1 MNEDVNQPEQA
12 SPAEADAANEFA
24 VYESEKPPVPYLPL
38 PSVTPQRLA
47 EQKSQALLVGPRTP
61 SLSSFPKAGE
71 PVPLASGNLIRVL
84 RGMIL
89 VLVIGIVCTC
99 LILAYNGHWILF
111 GITTRGTIV
120 NATTLSCSAGK
131 TSYERYAYEVRFT
144 DTTGVTQVANL
155 DGCRSHIGD
164 VAVGHSITIL
174 YLPSDPTHIKF
185 KGDLILNCVLMA
197 GVATL
202 LIFLLVW
209 LVQDLIPWER
219 RRRRK
224 QSLSTSYQSE

>member
-1 MNEDVNQPEQA
+1 M
-12 SPAEADAANEFA
+12 
-24 VYESEKPPVPYLPL
+24 
-38 PSVTPQRLA
+38 
-47 EQKSQALLVGPRTP
+47 
-61 SLSSFPKAGE
+61 
-71 PVPLASGNLIRVL
+71 
-84 RGMIL
+84 
-89 VLVIGIVCTC
+89 
-99 LILAYNGHWILF
+99 LF
-111 GITTRGTIV
+111 GITTRGTIF
-120 NATTLSCSAGK
+120 NAATLSCRAGK
-131 TSYERYAYEVRFT
+131 TSYWRYAYEVRFT
-144 DTTGVTQVANL
+144 DTSGVTQVANL

-197 GVATL
+197 GVAAL
-202 LIFLLVW
+202 LIFFLVW